1 MSIDAPMITGF
12 FVLTLLISTVIYW
25 QFGEDWRGKSGAIRK
40 PMTVTLKTE
49 KTPADL
55 IAAAN
60 VARNK
65 LIVISIFWAVLAWS
79 LLWMVNP
86 ALAVLLRD
94 LLFNTVAAFARG
106 LAAILGFVADSM
118 S

>member
-1 MSIDAPMITGF
+1 MTIDAPMLTGL
-12 FVLTLLISTVIYW
+12 FVLTLLISTVFYW
-25 QFGEDWRGKSGAIRK
+25 QFGEDWRGKSGALNK

-55 IAAAN
+55 IAAADT
-60 VARNK
+60 ARNK
-65 LIVISIFWAVLAWS
+65 LVIFSIFWGVLAWS
-79 LLWMVNP
+79 LLWVVNP
-86 ALAVLLRD
+86 DLAVLLRD

-106 LAAILGFVADSM
+106 LAALLGFVADSL